1 MPRWRKD
8 GKEIFYLTPDGQLMA
23 TQLSVQNGALNVGQ
37 VEKLFDGVVTSRGYS
52 YDVSADG
59 QKFLVVDAGA
69 SSGQTLHLLQ
79 NWTAAL
85 RK

>member
-1 MPRWRKD
+1 MGVQRLID
-8 GKEIFYLTPDGQLMA
+8 GI
-23 TQLSVQNGALNVGQ
+23 
-37 VEKLFDGVVTSRGYS
+37 VTGGMT

-59 QKFLVVDAGA
+59 QKFLVVDDGF
-69 SSGQTLHLLQ
+69 SSARLLTLLQ